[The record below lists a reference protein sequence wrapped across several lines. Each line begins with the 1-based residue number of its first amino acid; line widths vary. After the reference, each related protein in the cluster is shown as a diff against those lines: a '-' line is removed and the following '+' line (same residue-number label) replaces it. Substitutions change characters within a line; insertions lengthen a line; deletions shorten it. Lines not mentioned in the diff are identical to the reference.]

1 MKNILLLLFKPNGDI
16 FYAKWNTPTHTE
28 VKDMTH
34 KVAVAEILGGKKVLR
49 REISSLKDMQDML
62 LEGLPYGAFIFLANK
77 LHIGREE
84 ASSALTIS
92 NRTLIRRKA
101 GNRFKADES
110 DRIAR
115 LARITAKAIETLGTE
130 EKATN
135 WLRKPNRALG
145 GFVPLHLTS
154 TDIGARQVEDVLAK
168 IEYGI
173 FS

>member
-1 MKNILLLLFKPNGDI
+1 MLFEPNGDI
-16 FYAKWNTPTHTE
+16 YYAKWNTTHTHTG

-34 KVAVAEILGGKKVLR
+34 RVAVAEILGGKRVLG
-49 REISSLKDMQDML
+49 REVTSLKDLQDIL
-62 LEGLPYGAFIFLANK
+62 LAGLPYEAFIFITNK
-77 LHIGREE
+77 LRIGREE

-101 GNRFKADES
+101 AKRFKVDES

-145 GFVPLHLTS
+145 GVVPLHLTS
-154 TDIGARQVEDVLAK
+154 TDIGARQVEDILSK

>member
-1 MKNILLLLFKPNGDI
+1 
-16 FYAKWNTPTHTE
+16 
-28 VKDMTH
+28 MTH
-34 KVAVAEILGGKKVLR
+34 RVAVAEILGGKKVLK
-49 REISSLKDMQDML
+49 REISSLKDMQDIL
-62 LEGLPYGAFIFLANK
+62 LEGLPYEAFIFLTNI

-92 NRTLIRRKA
+92 NRTLVRRKA
-101 GNRFKADES
+101 GNRFRVDES

-115 LARITAKAIETLGTE
+115 LARITAKAIETLGSE
-130 EKATN
+130 EKAAN

-145 GFVPLHLTS
+145 GVIPLYLTS
-154 TDIGARQVEDVLAK
+154 TDIGARQVEEILAK